1 MGLRNRIVFLGNRVN
16 EILVKPFIV
25 KTLFIL
31 ISVLIVIAL
40 PVTISICSGLTF
52 NQYVELIESLLVW
65 PTAILIIGLY
75 FLITYRDTVDQKIR
89 DLVNAKVFNS
99 ELNFNQTPT
108 PDPNLVEM
116 YKTLY
121 WEQKAMSEY
130 LGQTQTQLIDEIRT
144 LELTCEFNEFMYL
157 NEFLVSTTKHVFIKI
172 SLQTITIEHYD
183 FIFNYISLQQ
193 RRIIKDVLEGSGLI
207 SVYQPGN
214 ILVLTEKGI
223 RFKAFLDWRS
233 KTFGPLSIYP
243 AFERSQLE
251 AASTKE

>member
-130 LGQTQTQLIDEIRT
+130 LGQTQTQLIDRIRT

-157 NEFLVSTTKHVFIKI
+157 NEFLVSTT
-172 SLQTITIEHYD
+172 S
-183 FIFNYISLQQ
+183 
-193 RRIIKDVLEGSGLI
+193 
-207 SVYQPGN
+207 
-214 ILVLTEKGI
+214 
-223 RFKAFLDWRS
+223 
-233 KTFGPLSIYP
+233 
-243 AFERSQLE
+243 
-251 AASTKE
+251 